1 MVWVDDYYWSET
13 NPHTYI
19 YDWIIPFLSKVL
31 GEDVSKNFF
40 KSSPLWKEAI
50 DHFKKNWPPKLIG
63 NFGAIEGLENNSFDG
78 KVLFNSYFAGG
89 GDIFQKGGNLKTS
102 SKKSLNLQ
110 DVLDLIDTE
119 NESRLKWTQ
128 NHPRSDLVNHP
139 FLSIR
144 KSDNNKRTTLFIN
157 LPLIVDKTPTVLID
171 DEDDWSEMYA
181 QESLGFGIYISFKE
195 NTLTNIRLRYSMLT
209 DGQKDISNKNNYK
222 NIISL
227 KLPSKKIPFMNWNP
241 SPFKEKS

>member
-1 MVWVDDYYWSET
+1 MVQVYDFYWSAT
-13 NPHTYI
+13 NPYTYI
-19 YDWIIPFLSKVL
+19 YDWIIPFISEVL

-50 DHFKKNWPPKLIG
+50 DQFKKKWPPNLIG
-63 NFGAIEGLENNSFDG
+63 NFGAIEGLENNPYEG

-89 GDIFQKGGNLKTS
+89 GDIFQKETP

-110 DVLDLIDTE
+110 EVLDLIDTE
-119 NESRLKWTQ
+119 NQSRFDWAK

-139 FLSIR
+139 YLIRILLSTNT
-144 KSDNNKRTTLFIN
+144 KKQLHIN
-157 LPLIVDKTPTVLID
+157 LPLIVTKYPQVEIEN
-171 DEDDWSEMYA
+171 EDDWAEMYA
-181 QESLGFGIYISFKE
+181 QESLGFGIYLSFDK
-195 NTLTNIRLRYSMLT
+195 NKLTTLNVTYNLLA
-209 DGQKDISNKNNYK
+209 DGSNDPYTQKDYK